1 MQWLYVLRGTLVAY
15 VFGILLVAIPTLIEG
30 GEAPGVI
37 WIVAFFGL
45 FALIPLQIIVFI
57 VWGILAKKQALV
69 TYRQAMGIGAGV
81 YFGLTFLSSLADGD
95 LGVGL
100 VMAVASPILGA
111 IFGGVFWVGAFG
123 FRKEM
128 PMGKEMP
135 TRRRTPEGLR

>member
-30 GEAPGVI
+30 RGAPGAI
-37 WIVAFFGL
+37 WLVAFFGL
-45 FALIPLQIIVFI
+45 LALIPLQIFVFV

-69 TYRQAMGIGAGV
+69 TYRQAMGICAGV
-81 YFGLTFLSSLADGD
+81 FFGLTFLSTLADGE
-95 LGVGL
+95 LAVGL
-100 VMAVASPILGA
+100 MMAVASPSVGA

-128 PMGKEMP
+128 QMGKRM
-135 TRRRTPEGLR
+135 PEGWR